1 MTLLFC
7 GRPSNIP
14 RYLPRTT
21 RAASLLCILM
31 RSAPVELCDTA
42 EIAAAVS
49 SSSLSLG
56 TSKTALTITLTRW
69 PSSSSSRTRTLG
81 PHVTAL
87 LMLEKAIAFNSRKT
101 RSRLTSARSAARPD
115 DLLNSRRN
123 PFISFHPA
131 GIAVVGFVPRQNVGL
146 GGSFAP
152 GQGLCEALVAQ
163 IGKGPMHL
171 PTAFY
176 RRLVQVGIKASPFW
190 SEKQDTSSAS
200 AALQSVGII
209 NGHGRLWGFSVN
221 LAYIVAGV
229 PKDRLGSRYL
239 SQAMRPTMSVASA
252 ART

>member
-7 GRPSNIP
+7 GRLSNIP

-31 RSAPVELCDTA
+31 RGVPVELSDTA

-49 SSSLSLG
+49 SPSLSLG
-56 TSKTALTITLTRW
+56 TSKILTRW
-69 PSSSSSRTRTLG
+69 PSFPSSQL
-81 PHVTAL
+81 HVTAL
-87 LMLEKAIAFNSRKT
+87 LMFEKAIAFNSRKT
-101 RSRLTSARSAARPD
+101 RSRLPSARSAARPD

-131 GIAVVGFVPRQNVGL
+131 GIAVVGFVARQNVGL

-152 GQGLCEALVAQ
+152 GQGLWEALVAQ

-239 SQAMRPTMSVASA
+239 SQAMRPTMS
-252 ART
+252 